1 MAVIRNTASALARG
15 RVGNTTYYVAN
26 GQQVARQSKNNSN
39 YGETA
44 SRTESQQSRRVRWA
58 NLVNFY
64 KACQYW
70 MPKAF
75 ESKKSNQTDYNRFM
89 QVNMSANT
97 VALTKDMA
105 ANSCA
110 VVMPFV
116 VSQGSLQPIELSPRE
131 LNVGVATD
139 ITVADAPT
147 SGATVGEVSAAIIAA
162 NPEYRN
168 GDNIAMVYFRNVKDS
183 RDYPYLSTQYY
194 EFTLDIASTASW
206 ADSAAAQ
213 HMEFVA
219 LSGVE
224 YLASKATDYAGTHI
238 LGTVFIH
245 TRKDGGKL
253 VTSSQQVY
261 STNDELIAEFSNP
274 AAVQAAIDSYGVQ
287 EEVPLDPSFSA
298 ATILGVRIN
307 GGQLLPLH
315 GQILT
320 YNQPVELTIVG
331 VNLDSES
338 VILKHDNT
346 VYTPLIVDGDE
357 WTYILGDNG
366 HNRIYLNGSL
376 YGGTDIS
383 GIVVPSILPVR
394 LQMTQTAEAA
404 FPTIGRSN
412 SLTVEG
418 YCINYP
424 YLVAPVQAYF
434 RLAFTELSTAL
445 DVNNFGFENCTKLDF
460 GEDGGITNALLVS
473 VADTSRPAYITY
485 QGFIIAVFNYTA

>member
-1 MAVIRNTASALARG
+1 MAVIRNTASALAKG
-15 RVGNTTYYVAN
+15 RIGNTTYYVAN

-75 ESKKSNQTDYNRFM
+75 ESKKTNQTDYNRFM
-89 QVNMSANT
+89 QVNMASNT
-97 VALTKDMA
+97 IALTKDMA
-105 ANSCA
+105 ANGCA

-139 ITVADAPT
+139 ISVAAAPA

-168 GDNIAMVYFRNVKDS
+168 GDNIALVYFRNVKDS
-183 RDYPYLSTQYY
+183 RDYPYVSTQYY

-206 ADSAAAQ
+206 ASSAAAQ

-219 LSGVE
+219 LSGVD
-224 YLASKATDYAGTHI
+224 YLCSKATDYAGSSI

-253 VTSSQQVY
+253 ITSSQQVY
-261 STNDELIAEFSNP
+261 ATNDALIAEFSNP

-287 EEVPLDPSFSA
+287 EEVPLDPSFSG

-320 YNQPVELTIVG
+320 YNQPVQLTIVG
-331 VNLDSES
+331 ANLDSES
-338 VILKHDNT
+338 VYLKHGSE
-346 VYTPLIVDGDE
+346 VYTPLVVEGDE

-376 YGGTDIS
+376 YGGVDIS
-383 GIVVPSILPVR
+383 GVVVPDIVPTTLRGFQKSDDLV
-394 LQMTQTAEAA
+394 TAITVT
-404 FPTIGRSN
+404 TINRIQVTN
-412 SLTVEG
+412 ANCL
-418 YCINYP
+418 NYP
-424 YLVAPVQAYF
+424 YKKDASYPYF
-434 RLAFTELSTAL
+434 LFEIFETELDLQELSYSNCSLNNSSEGASST
-445 DVNNFGFENCTKLDF
+445 VIN
-460 GEDGGITNALLVS
+460 VS
-473 VADTSRPAYITY
+473 VTDDTKPAYIMY
-485 QGFIIAVFNYTA
+485 EGFIIAVFNYS

>member
-1 MAVIRNTASALARG
+1 MAVIRNTASALAKG
-15 RVGNTTYYVAN
+15 RIGNTTYYVAN

-39 YGETA
+39 YGDTA

-89 QVNMSANT
+89 QVNMAANT
-97 VALTKDMA
+97 IALTKDMA
-105 ANSCA
+105 ANGCA

-139 ITVADAPT
+139 ITVAADPA

-183 RDYPYLSTQYY
+183 RDYPYVSTQYY
-194 EFTLDIASTASW
+194 EFTLDIASTAPW

-219 LSGVE
+219 LSGVD
-224 YLASKATDYAGTHI
+224 YLCSKATDYAGTSI

-253 VTSSQQVY
+253 ITSSQQVY
-261 STNDELIAEFSNP
+261 ATNDALIAEFSNP

-287 EEVPLDPSFSA
+287 EEVPLDPSFSG

-307 GGQLLPLH
+307 GGQLLPLS

-320 YNQPVELTIVG
+320 YNQPVQLTIVG
-331 VNLDSES
+331 ANLDSDS
-338 VILKHDNT
+338 VVLKHGDT
-346 VYTPLIVDGDE
+346 VYTPLLVEGDN

-366 HNRIYLNGSL
+366 HNRIFLNGSL
-376 YGGTDIS
+376 YGGVDIS
-383 GIVVPSILPVR
+383 GIDVPDNLPSYIGM
-394 LQMTQTAEAA
+394 QQYNQDYSEAVNRRQA
-404 FPTIGRSN
+404 VTTC
-412 SLTVEG
+412 L
-418 YCINYP
+418 NYP
-424 YLVAPVQAYF
+424 FKKDSSHPVFYLTLGNSSHP
-434 RLAFTELSTAL
+434 
-445 DVNNFGFENCTKLDF
+445 F
-460 GEDGGITNALLVS
+460 GETENEDFTGVNCS
-473 VADTSRPAYITY
+473 VARSSTSTTTSSVVTAQVTNVNKPAYIMY
-485 QGFIIAVFNYTA
+485 DGFIVAVFNYS

>member
-89 QVNMSANT
+89 QVNMASNT

-105 ANSCA
+105 ANGCA

-139 ITVADAPT
+139 ITVANAPS

-183 RDYPYLSTQYY
+183 RGYPYLSTQYF
-194 EFTLDIASTASW
+194 EFTLDITSTVSW

-274 AAVQAAIDSYGVQ
+274 AAVQEAIDSYGVQ
-287 EEVPLDPSFSA
+287 EEVPLDPSFSG

-331 VNLDSES
+331 ANLDSKS
-338 VILKHDNT
+338 VVLKHGST
-346 VYTPLIVDGDE
+346 EYTPLVVDGDE

-376 YGGTDIS
+376 YGGIDIS
-383 GIVVPSILPVR
+383 GIETPSALPVDIYGYQKNNDAVTGESSTTINR
-394 LQMTQTAEAA
+394 LKASRA
-404 FPTIGRSN
+404 
-412 SLTVEG
+412 

-424 YLVAPVQAYF
+424 FTVDESHPYF
-434 RLAFTELSTAL
+434 LFFFETGNMDESEFEGNNCSI
-445 DVNNFGFENCTKLDF
+445 NNFL
-460 GEDGGITNALLVS
+460 GESAPCRINVS
-473 VADTSRPAYITY
+473 VIDQSKPAYLTY

>member
-1 MAVIRNTASALARG
+1 MAVIRNTASGLAKG

-89 QVNMSANT
+89 QVNMAANT
-97 VALTKDMA
+97 IALTKDMA
-105 ANSCA
+105 ANGCA

-139 ITVADAPT
+139 ITVAEAPA

-168 GDNIAMVYFRNVKDS
+168 GDNIAMVYFRNAKDS
-183 RDYPYLSTQYY
+183 RGYPYVSTQYY
-194 EFTLDIASTASW
+194 EFTLDIASTESW
-206 ADSAAAQ
+206 ASSAAAQ

-219 LSGVE
+219 LSGTD
-224 YLASKATDYAGTHI
+224 YLCSKATDYAGTSI

-253 VTSSQQVY
+253 ITSSQQVY
-261 STNDELIAEFSNP
+261 ATNDALIAEFSNP

-287 EEVPLDPSFSA
+287 AEVPLDPSFSL
-298 ATILGVRIN
+298 ATIYGVRIN
-307 GGQLLPLH
+307 GGQLMPLH

-320 YNQPVELTIVG
+320 YNQPIQLTIVG

-338 VILKHDNT
+338 VYLKHGST
-346 VYTPLIVDGDE
+346 VYTPISVDGDE

-366 HNRIYLNGSL
+366 HNRIYLNGVL
-376 YGGTDIS
+376 YGGVDIS
-383 GIVVPSILPVR
+383 GIIPPTELAGSVVGY
-394 LQMTQTAEAA
+394 QNTQAT
-404 FPTIGRSN
+404 PTGAGLTN
-412 SLTVEG
+412 SRQSSD
-418 YCINYP
+418 YCIQYP
-424 YLVAPVQAYF
+424 FTTTEDLPYF
-434 RLAFTELSTAL
+434 AL
-445 DVNNFGFENCTKLDF
+445 RIDGEF
-460 GEDGGITNALLVS
+460 EDGDGSRVTVVNGQDVVTTFTTSNQLRVGFKPLDPTKVAYVMFDNFITMVC
-473 VADTSRPAYITY
+473 
-485 QGFIIAVFNYTA
+485 NYS

>member
-26 GQQVARQSKNNSN
+26 GQQVARQAKNNSN
-39 YGETA
+39 YGDTA

-58 NLVNFY
+58 NLVNLY

-89 QVNMSANT
+89 QVNMATNT

-105 ANSCA
+105 ANGCA

-139 ITVADAPT
+139 ITVASAPA

-168 GDNIAMVYFRNVKDS
+168 GDNIAMVYFRNVTDS
-183 RDYPYLSTQYY
+183 RGYPYLSTQYY

-206 ADSAAAQ
+206 ADLSAAA

-224 YLASKATDYAGTHI
+224 YLSSKATDYAGTHI

-253 VTSSQQVY
+253 ITSSQQIY

-287 EEVPLDPSFSA
+287 EEVPLDPSFSL

-307 GGQLLPLH
+307 GGQLLPLN

-320 YNQPVELTIVG
+320 YNQPVQLTIVG
-331 VNLDSES
+331 VNLNSES
-338 VILKHDNT
+338 VKLKHGST
-346 VYTPLIVDGDE
+346 EYTPLQVDGDE

-376 YGGTDIS
+376 YGGVDIS
-383 GIVVPSILPVR
+383 GVVTPDFLPTRIEMAQYISQGSDYTDHQNVR
-394 LQMTQTAEAA
+394 
-404 FPTIGRSN
+404 G
-412 SLTVEG
+412 VDG
-418 YCINYP
+418 YCINY
-424 YLVAPVQAYF
+424 AYRPAGDYQYYGLILRNVEIDTIDREGF
-434 RLAFTELSTAL
+434 SFDNCSRTNYYQGGTQVTMKLSVT
-445 DVNNFGFENCTKLDF
+445 DPTK
-460 GEDGGITNALLVS
+460 
-473 VADTSRPAYITY
+473 PAYIMY
-485 QGFIIAVFNYTA
+485 QGFIIAVFNYT